1 MQNTNYK
8 SSIPS
13 PFQARQR
20 LDPVQQ
26 AVQANVEKFTLEI
39 SVEEDKET
47 ALLLKHLPG
56 PVIAYK
62 CTVSKGSQVLGIGR
76 GNAIL
81 SKINKWVDR
90 SVRYTFNASLIDSII
105 QSVKALDVLYLKDN
119 TDSPAQ
125 ETNEIDYATDKQKS
139 YLRELINT
147 NIRDESKRKYWE
159 GQINMLTKD
168 EASEKIQSFVGN
180 NY

>member
-13 PFQARQR
+13 PFQARQK

-26 AVQANVEKFTLEI
+26 AVEQNIGKFTLEI
-39 SVEEDKET
+39 SIEEDKET
-47 ALLLKHLPG
+47 VAQLKDLPG

-62 CTVSKGSQVLGIGR
+62 CTIRKGSQVLGIGR
-76 GNAIL
+76 GSAIL

-90 SVRYTFNASLIDSII
+90 SVRYTLNASMIDSII

-119 TDSPAQ
+119 GEVLTQ
-125 ETNEIDYATDKQKS
+125 ETIGIDCASDKQKN
-139 YLRELINT
+139 YLRELIRSNVS
-147 NIRDESKRKYWE
+147 DESKRKYWE
-159 GQINMLTKD
+159 SQIDLLTKD
-168 EASEKIQSFVGN
+168 EASEKIKSFVN
-180 NY
+180 K

>member
-1 MQNTNYK
+1 MNTNYK

-13 PFQARQR
+13 PFQTRQR
-20 LDPVQQ
+20 IDPVQQ
-26 AVQANVEKFTLEI
+26 AVQANVGKFNLEI
-39 SVEEDKET
+39 SIEEDKET

-90 SVRYTFNASLIDSII
+90 SIRYTVNASIIDSIV
-105 QSVKALDVLYLKDN
+105 QSVKALDVLCLKEN
-119 TDSPAQ
+119 TGDSAQ
-125 ETNEIDYATDKQKS
+125 ETIGEIDYASDKQKN
-139 YLRELINT
+139 YLRELIRS
-147 NIRDESKRKYWE
+147 NIFDEGKRKYWE
-159 GQINMLTKD
+159 AQINLLTKD
-168 EASEKIQSFVGN
+168 EASEKIQSFVN
-180 NY
+180 K

>member
-1 MQNTNYK
+1 MNNYK

-13 PFQARQR
+13 PFQTRQR

-26 AVQANVEKFTLEI
+26 AVQANVGKITLEI
-39 SVEEDKET
+39 NIEEDKET

-62 CTVSKGSQVLGIGR
+62 CTVRKGSLVLGVGR
-76 GNAIL
+76 GSGIL

-90 SVRYTFNASLIDSII
+90 SIRYTVNASIIDSII
-105 QSVKALDVLYLKDN
+105 QSVKALDVLYLSEN
-119 TDSPAQ
+119 TDSPVQ
-125 ETNEIDYATDKQKS
+125 ETDEIEYASDKQKN
-139 YLRELINT
+139 YLRELIRS
-147 NIRDESKRKYWE
+147 NILDESKRKYWE
-159 GQINMLTKD
+159 AQINLLTKD
-168 EASEKIQSFVGN
+168 EASEKIQSFVK

>member
-1 MQNTNYK
+1 
-8 SSIPS
+8 
-13 PFQARQR
+13 
-20 LDPVQQ
+20 VQE
-26 AVQANVEKFTLEI
+26 AVQANVGKFSLEI

-62 CTVSKGSQVLGIGR
+62 CTVRKGSQVLGIGR

-90 SVRYTFNASLIDSII
+90 SIRYTVNASIIDSII

-119 TDSPAQ
+119 TEGSAQ
-125 ETNEIDYATDKQKS
+125 ETIGGIDYASDKQKN
-139 YLRELINT
+139 YLRELIRS
-147 NIRDESKRKYWE
+147 NIFDEGKRKYWE
-159 GQINMLTKD
+159 AQINLLTKD
-168 EASEKIQSFVGN
+168 EASEKIQSFVN
-180 NY
+180 K

>member
-1 MQNTNYK
+1 MNTNYK

-13 PFQARQR
+13 PFQTRQR
-20 LDPVQQ
+20 LDPVQEE
-26 AVQANVEKFTLEI
+26 VQKNIGKFTLEI
-39 SVEEDKET
+39 LVEEDKET
-47 ALLLKHLPG
+47 IALLNHLPG

-76 GNAIL
+76 GNGIL

-119 TDSPAQ
+119 GEVLTQ
-125 ETNEIDYATDKQKS
+125 ETIGIDCASDKQKN
-139 YLRELINT
+139 YLRELIRSNVS
-147 NIRDESKRKYWE
+147 DESKRKYWE
-159 GQINMLTKD
+159 SQIDLLTKD
-168 EASEKIQSFVGN
+168 EASEKIKSFVN
-180 NY
+180 K

>member
-1 MQNTNYK
+1 MNTKYN

-26 AVQANVEKFTLEI
+26 AIQQNVGKITLEI
-39 SVEEDKET
+39 NIEEDKET

-62 CTVSKGSQVLGIGR
+62 CTVRKGSLVLGVGR
-76 GNAIL
+76 GSGIL

-90 SVRYTFNASLIDSII
+90 SIRYTVNASIIDSMV
-105 QSVKALDVLYLKDN
+105 QSVKAMDVLYLSEN
-119 TDSPAQ
+119 TDNSDQ
-125 ETNEIDYATDKQKS
+125 EINEVEYASDKQKN
-139 YLRELINT
+139 YLRELIRSNVS
-147 NIRDESKRKYWE
+147 DESKRKYWE
-159 GQINMLTKD
+159 SQIEQLTKD
-168 EASEKIQSFVGN
+168 EASEKIQSFVN